1 LNEIELGLEEKMTE
15 SLSQKQ
21 ETDILLLS
29 EAEWEEWKKKTRKAV
44 MLLILKTFAKVILAI
59 AMVIGL
65 VYLMWNGV

>member
-1 LNEIELGLEEKMTE
+1 MIE

-29 EAEWEEWKKKTRKAV
+29 DAEWEEWKKKSKKAL

-59 AMVIGL
+59 AMVVGL
-65 VYLMWNGV
+65 VYLM